1 MKPFIS
7 SHWVN
12 RDSSQFRR
20 VTPDPESQ
28 GRLLDG
34 HWMNVN
40 NLDNLER
47 AGTFENAR
55 GE

>member
-20 VTPDPESQ
+20 VTPDPENGEITR
-28 GRLLDG
+28 GR
-34 HWMNVN
+34 WMDVN

-47 AGTFENAR
+47 ASMFENAR

>member
-7 SHWVN
+7 SYWVN

-55 GE
+55 GK